1 MEQKID
7 TEIVWATV
15 GERRTLGYIAIFVS
29 LLCWVL
35 PVQVSAAIVR
45 DWDRLGQSNTPF
57 WVVPLVLLCYT
68 APAVAMFC
76 VGRGLLS
83 GRARIAKFGGAFL
96 GVAVVTGI
104 TLFAIFD

>member
-1 MEQKID
+1 MDQKND

-15 GERRTLGYIAIFVS
+15 GERRTLGYMAILVS
-29 LLCWVL
+29 LLCCV
-35 PVQVSAAIVR
+35 PVVQLSATIIG

-68 APAVAMFC
+68 APSVAMFC

-104 TLFAIFD
+104 TLFAVFD